1 MSDELKAV
9 VLKAM
14 NSEAFAEE
22 LARRIGD
29 VAEAKI
35 LDEFYNDVNRKLDE
49 RAKKVVDYY
58 IEHYKQADIQRLVDK
73 ALGSL
78 TKKEI
83 LERLS

>member
-58 IEHYKQADIQRLVDK
+58 IEHYKQEDIQRLVDK